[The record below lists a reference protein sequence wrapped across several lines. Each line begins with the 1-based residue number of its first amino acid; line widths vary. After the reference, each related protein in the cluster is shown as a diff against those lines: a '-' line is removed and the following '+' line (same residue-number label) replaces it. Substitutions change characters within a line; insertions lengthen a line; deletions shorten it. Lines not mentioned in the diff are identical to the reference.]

1 MTRIRV
7 GCYDDPVFA
16 EHDAGPGHP
25 ERPERLDA
33 VRRGLR
39 EAGLADAL
47 VPVAPRDAT
56 REELLRVHSPTHLDR
71 VAATQG
77 RRVRFDADTATSPH
91 SYEAAAR
98 AAGAV
103 VDAVTRVLDDSLDRA
118 FCSVR
123 PPGHHATRERPMG
136 FCLFNNVA
144 VGAAAALAR
153 GVARVA
159 IVDFDVHHGNG
170 TQEAFYADPR
180 VLYVSS
186 HQFPFYPGTGSLS
199 EVGEGEGRGFTVNL
213 PMPLGLGDGDYRRA
227 YREIVEPIG
236 RAFDPELVLVSVGFD
251 AHRDDPIGNMDVTAA
266 GFAELMDVCIAIA
279 SGSARGR
286 LVAVVEG
293 GYDLDAIAES
303 TAATVGQ
310 MLGGAPRDL
319 SGPSQP
325 GFERLLAAYRE
336 MHGRHWSA
344 LKQP

>member
-1 MTRIRV
+1 MEHVRV
-7 GCYDDPVFA
+7 GYYDDPVFG

-25 ERPERLDA
+25 ERPERLEA

-39 EAGLADAL
+39 EGGLLGAL
-47 VPVAPRDAT
+47 LSLPPREAT
-56 REELLRVHSPTHLDR
+56 REELLRIHSPAHVDR
-71 VAATQG
+71 VTATQG
-77 RRVRFDADTATSPH
+77 RRVRFDADTATSPG
-91 SYEAAAR
+91 SYEAAVR

-103 VDAVTRVLDDSLDRA
+103 VDAVTRVLDGGLDRA
-118 FCSVR
+118 FCNVR
-123 PPGHHATRERPMG
+123 PPGHHATRDRPMG

-170 TQEAFYADPR
+170 TQEAFYDDRR

-213 PMPLGLGDGDYRRA
+213 PMPLGLGDGEYRQT

-236 RAFDPELVLVSVGFD
+236 RAFDPELVLVSAGFD
-251 AHRDDPIGNMDVTAA
+251 PHRDDPIGNMDLTTP
-266 GFAELMDVCIAIA
+266 GFAEVVDVCLAIA
-279 SGSARGR
+279 SGSAGGR

-293 GYDLDAIAES
+293 GYDLDAVAAS
-303 TAATVGQ
+303 AAATVRQ
-310 MLGGAPRDL
+310 ISGAPPVGL
-319 SGPSQP
+319 TAPPQP
-325 GFERLLAAYRE
+325 GFEDLLAAYRQV
-336 MHGRHWSA
+336 HGKYWSVVRG
-344 LKQP
+344 